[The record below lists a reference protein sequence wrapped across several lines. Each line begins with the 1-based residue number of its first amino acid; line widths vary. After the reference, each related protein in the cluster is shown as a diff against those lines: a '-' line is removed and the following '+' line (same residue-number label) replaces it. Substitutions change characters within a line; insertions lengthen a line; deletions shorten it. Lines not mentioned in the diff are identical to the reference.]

1 MMCEPQRKLLIR
13 AYRGRG
19 LLCWFI
25 RWQTRSP
32 YSHVA
37 LQFGSIAYESYPWK
51 KPGKPRGLIEF
62 DMTDADYAADA
73 FGIEVP
79 EHVYVS
85 MERWAESHVGD
96 RYDWLA
102 IFRFISRR
110 RYTSNDKWI
119 CSEWIFKDF
128 LDHCIRLLNETEEW
142 EVSPGLLVRS
152 PRVHREQK

>member
-1 MMCEPQRKLLIR
+1 MCEPTRKLLIR

-19 LLCWFI
+19 LICWFV

-37 LQFGSIAYESYPWK
+37 LQFGDTFFESHPW
-51 KPGKPRGLIEF
+51 RGGFIQC
-62 DMTDADYAADA
+62 DMTDADRAADA

-79 EHVYVS
+79 ERIYLS
-85 MERWAESHVGD
+85 MFAWASLHVGCG
-96 RYDWLA
+96 YDWLA

-110 RYTSNDKWI
+110 RYRSNNRWI
-119 CSEWIFKDF
+119 CSEWIFRAF
-128 LDHCIRLLNETEEW
+128 LDHSIRLFNETEEW

-152 PRVHREQK
+152 PLLAREA

>member
-1 MMCEPQRKLLIR
+1 MCEPQRKLLIR

-37 LQFGSIAYESYPWK
+37 LQFGDTLFESYPWK
-51 KPGKPRGLIEF
+51 KPGKPRGLIQRDVDES
-62 DMTDADYAADA
+62 DLAADA
-73 FGIEVP
+73 FGIEIP
-79 EHVYVS
+79 EHVYAN
-85 MERWAESHVGD
+85 MMRWAILHVGD
-96 RYDWLA
+96 GYDWLA

-110 RYTSNDKWI
+110 RCQSDDRWV
-119 CSEWIFKDF
+119 CSEWIFRDF
-128 LDHCIRLLNETEEW
+128 LDHCIRLLAETEEW

-152 PRVHREQK
+152 PLLAREVT